1 MSTTDMEKLKTE
13 MVVFLRNSDIL
24 SITQRGVTTIS
35 NVFNATTN
43 QTVFTLS
50 NAVARNIRSVVLAS
64 EPHTPDRATKNAYD
78 DYTPDY
84 KSISST
90 ITFGTGISENSSVIV
105 TYDYS
110 SGTTEKVW
118 ADYPELQYL
127 PASVPRV
134 GFDIT
139 GFRTQALSI
148 GDSNWFSDALITV
161 KVYDSNL
168 KNIDGFISTIRSK
181 VKESQLSFYH
191 FQIVRPKNIG
201 PALLHDITSKSK
213 LSGKVFE
220 KAIDLLARFNF
231 EV

>member
-1 MSTTDMEKLKTE
+1 MSTTNLEDVKTE

-24 SITQRGVTTIS
+24 SITQRGVTTTS
-35 NVFNATTN
+35 NVFTATAA
-43 QTVFTLS
+43 QTVFTIS
-50 NAVARNIRSVVLAS
+50 NSVTRNIRYVTIDGTAQ
-64 EPHTPDRATKNAYD
+64 DAYK
-78 DYTPDY
+78 DYTPEY

-90 ITFGTGISENSSVIV
+90 ITFGTAMSGAELVDV
-105 TYDYS
+105 GFDYS

-127 PASVPRV
+127 PSAIPRI
-134 GFDIT
+134 GFEIT

-148 GDSNWFSDALITV
+148 GDSNWFSDALVTV

-181 VKESQLSFYH
+181 IKTAQLSFYH

-201 PALLHDITSKSK
+201 PALLHDIRSKTK

-231 EV
+231 ET

>member
-1 MSTTDMEKLKTE
+1 MSTTDLEDVKTE

-24 SITQRGVTTIS
+24 STTQRGVTTTS
-35 NVFNATTN
+35 NVFTATAA
-43 QTVFTLS
+43 QTVFTIS
-50 NAVARNIRSVVLAS
+50 NSVTRNIRYVTIDGVAQ
-64 EPHTPDRATKNAYD
+64 DAYT

-90 ITFGTGISENSSVIV
+90 ITFGTAMSGSELVDV
-105 TYDYS
+105 GFDYS
-110 SGTTEKVW
+110 PAKTEKVW

-127 PASVPRV
+127 PASIPRI
-134 GFDIT
+134 GFDIS
-139 GFRTQALSI
+139 GFRTQVLSI

-161 KVYDSNL
+161 KAYDSNL
-168 KNIDGFISTIRSK
+168 KNIDGFISTIREK
-181 VKESQLSFYH
+181 VKDSQLSFYH
-191 FQIVRPKNIG
+191 FQTVRPKNIG
-201 PALLHDITSKSK
+201 PALLHDIKNKTM

>member
-1 MSTTDMEKLKTE
+1 MTTDMENVKTE

-24 SITQRGVTTIS
+24 STTQRGVTTTS
-35 NVFNATTN
+35 NVFTATAA
-43 QTVFTLS
+43 QTIFTIS
-50 NAVARNIRSVVLAS
+50 NAVTRNIRYVTVDGTSK
-64 EPHTPDRATKNAYD
+64 DAYS

-90 ITFGTGISENSSVIV
+90 ITFETAMSGNELVDVGF
-105 TYDYS
+105 DYS

-161 KVYDSNL
+161 KVYDSSL
-168 KNIDGFISTIRSK
+168 KNIDGFITTIRSA
-181 VKESQLSFYH
+181 VKSAQLSFYH

-201 PALLHDITSKSK
+201 PALLHDIVSKTK

-220 KAIDLLARFNF
+220 KAIDIIARFNF